1 MIFAD
6 KLIKLR
12 KSMGI
17 SQEELS
23 DKMNVSRQAV
33 SKWESAQS
41 IPDLDKILKL
51 STLFGVSTD
60 YLLKDDLETEE
71 FTIDESL
78 VKVITLEEANDYLR
92 FTKKK
97 AWFFGIATVF
107 AILSPLTLIVLSIL
121 TDVSVNLI
129 GEELAAIIGL
139 VTLFT
144 FVIISFTL
152 FIVGEQDSYKYKKII
167 NKNFNT
173 QYGVNG
179 IVASKKEKFRNLYNR
194 CSLISTIFFIFSPV
208 PLIVLSFTENI
219 ILVTC
224 GLAFLFIIVSVGVLM
239 LEYVQINWDGFN
251 KIVGDE

>member
-71 FTIDESL
+71 FTIDETL

-121 TDVSVNLI
+121 TDISVNLI

-173 QYGVNG
+173 NNY
-179 IVASKKEKFRNLYNR
+179 YN
-194 CSLISTIFFIFSPV
+194 T
-208 PLIVLSFTENI
+208 
-219 ILVTC
+219 
-224 GLAFLFIIVSVGVLM
+224 
-239 LEYVQINWDGFN
+239 
-251 KIVGDE
+251 